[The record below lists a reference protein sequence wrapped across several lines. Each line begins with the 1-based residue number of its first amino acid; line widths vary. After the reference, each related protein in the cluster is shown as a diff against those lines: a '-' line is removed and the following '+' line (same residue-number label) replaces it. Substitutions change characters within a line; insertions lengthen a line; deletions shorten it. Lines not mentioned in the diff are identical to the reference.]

1 MRLENRRFYRP
12 RAREASIGGN
22 RVGNPAGTSVPELR
36 FGIRVVVADVGPGV
50 GLGDAQVSQQQR
62 TARHGHG
69 HPESVSIPA
78 LGESV
83 VTEGRVSH
91 DSLAETTSHR
101 TGSWIEFDV
110 AATPAAPPPATSQPG
125 RDGAANSIVVSTSM
139 MAAASTH
146 RYIVVD
152 LGSGYPARRIPA
164 HLDPLLHVGSP
175 YYLEGIHPLFTELAR
190 DAELG
195 RGIGHLRPRETARR
209 HEDAKVHPSTA
220 GGPASRSAVKSS
232 LTPNRRP
239 SVENDEYASF
249 IHRVQRAYSRRVAA
263 GVMDALADMT
273 GLAAEL
279 DEVISQAV
287 AGLHEAGYSWTEIA
301 ARLRVT
307 RQAAQQRWG
316 RS

>member
-1 MRLENRRFYRP
+1 
-12 RAREASIGGN
+12 
-22 RVGNPAGTSVPELR
+22 
-36 FGIRVVVADVGPGV
+36 
-50 GLGDAQVSQQQR
+50 
-62 TARHGHG
+62 
-69 HPESVSIPA
+69 
-78 LGESV
+78 
-83 VTEGRVSH
+83 
-91 DSLAETTSHR
+91 
-101 TGSWIEFDV
+101 
-110 AATPAAPPPATSQPG
+110 
-125 RDGAANSIVVSTSM
+125 
-139 MAAASTH
+139 
-146 RYIVVD
+146 
-152 LGSGYPARRIPA
+152 
-164 HLDPLLHVGSP
+164 LHVGSP
-175 YYLEGIHPLFTELAR
+175 YYLEGTHPLFTELAR

-249 IHRVQRAYSRRVAA
+249 IHRVLRAYSRRVAA